1 MRRRRGRCSPAGEEP
16 TAAVGHLLE
25 GKAAVGPEAA
35 AAGAEEA
42 LAGAEAARAA
52 LARIRN

>member
-1 MRRRRGRCSPAGEEP
+1 MV
-16 TAAVGHLLE
+16 AVVRLLE